1 MGHELDSRREGSQ
14 ALLRQ
19 LSVIWPLYIPGKAK
33 ATATANLDVRNG
45 RILGCGGQNT
55 AVIMAVPVSG
65 ETKKTLI
72 LVGVFGFLAITLMGS
87 RLAMRK
93 VREQKFN
100 LSE

>member
-1 MGHELDSRREGSQ
+1 M
-14 ALLRQ
+14 
-19 LSVIWPLYIPGKAK
+19 IWPLYVPGKAK
-33 ATATANLDVRNG
+33 AKAKATAILDVWNA
-45 RILGCGGQNT
+45 RILDRGGQHT

>member
-1 MGHELDSRREGSQ
+1 
-14 ALLRQ
+14 
-19 LSVIWPLYIPGKAK
+19 
-33 ATATANLDVRNG
+33 
-45 RILGCGGQNT
+45 
-55 AVIMAVPVSG
+55 MAVPVSG